1 MTRSAT
7 VRDFMATDLAT
18 ATPEMDIHRAIK
30 ILLKR
35 QISGLPVIDGKGGL
49 VGFLS
54 VKDCLKIAFSASYH
68 QEWGGRV
75 SEFMSPDVQTIE
87 PDTDI
92 VGAAEIFLK
101 NKYRLFPV
109 VTGGRLVGLISR
121 YDILKA
127 LEELWSAGGLRRGR
141 EPGRFRP

>member
-1 MTRSAT
+1 
-7 VRDFMATDLAT
+7 MATDLAT
-18 ATPEMDIHRAIK
+18 VTPEMDIHRAIK
-30 ILLKR
+30 LLLDR
-35 QISGLPVIDGKGGL
+35 QISGTPVIDGKGGL

-54 VKDCLKIAFSASYH
+54 VKDCLKIAFSASYY

-92 VGAAEIFLK
+92 VEAAEIFLK
-101 NKYRLFPV
+101 NKFRLFPV

-121 YDILKA
+121 YEVLRA
-127 LEELWSAGGLRRGR
+127 LDEFW
-141 EPGRFRP
+141 